1 MLTRNKLRIY
11 GCGGC
16 GINLAKPYLF
26 GHHDEALLDETRY
39 ADIQTTLIDTSYSN
53 LGEVADKEVWKKDIV
68 IVNDGTEGSGSLRS
82 ENLQAIRSHIK
93 DILINHEPGDI
104 NVILYS
110 TSGGSGNVIGS
121 ILAREL
127 AQKNKPFVTI
137 AVADSNNQVRVK
149 NTLDALSTLDNFSK
163 ATGVP
168 FVVSVINNDSRVE
181 ADREVH
187 RLISHLALLFSNLNL
202 ELDNADTT
210 NFLNYTKITQA
221 PARLVGLEVV
231 RVANESDL
239 DDIDKMA
246 LSAVM
251 LHADSEAQAR
261 FAGRFYIAY
270 SAEGFLNQ
278 KGGALPDVVAHSSL
292 VYTVGRKDI
301 EETIAYFDSLM
312 GDYMKSTQAATALQ
326 TGQVKMNN
334 HTAVTEDDG
343 FAL

>member
-1 MLTRNKLRIY
+1 MLTRNELRIY

-26 GHHDEALLDETRY
+26 GHHDESLLDETRY
-39 ADIQTTLIDTSYSN
+39 ADIKVSLIDTSYSN
-53 LGEVADKEVWKKDIV
+53 LSELMDKDTWKKDIA

-104 NVILYS
+104 NIILYS

-127 AQKNKPFVTI
+127 AQMGKPFVTI

-149 NTLDALSTLDNFSK
+149 NTLDALSTLDNFAK

-168 FVVSVINNDSRVE
+168 FVISVVNNENRAE
-181 ADREVH
+181 ADQEVH

-210 NFLNYTKITQA
+210 NFLNYTKVTTA
-221 PARLVGLEVV
+221 PARLVSLDVL
-231 RVANESDL
+231 RIANEQDL
-239 DDIDKMA
+239 ENIDKLS

-261 FAGRFYIAY
+261 FSGRFYIAY

-292 VYTVGRKDI
+292 IYTVGRRDI
-301 EETIAYFDSLM
+301 EETLAYFDNLM
-312 GDYMKSTQAATALQ
+312 GDYMKTTQAVTAIQ
-326 TGQVKMNN
+326 TGKVKLTN
-334 HTAVTEDDG
+334 HNSVTEDDG
-343 FAL
+343 FTL